1 MTFLG
6 FIAKIL
12 VKKFGRNGDLRV
24 SLPSNKSGVFH
35 SDFLST
41 TIKSV
46 GQTVRYSPAVFL
58 SLSENTVS
66 VLLFT
71 TCVLRAVR
79 YSPAVFF
86 IPFGKHRLHGRK
98 IVPAR
103 GMPEVEKLFKNT
115 LILFYFS
122 LSGKAGQSCAENE
135 HPYRAETW
143 QLCPDIHTDL
153 FRRPTMILVVVLNF
167 RSVRPYFSLPE
178 SMPRSPGAYRSAG
191 RDASVAPFVGCAS
204 RLTTPTSSHSCR
216 HPLRFSSVPVSSVGQ
231 MRFVV

>member
-1 MTFLG
+1 M
-6 FIAKIL
+6 
-12 VKKFGRNGDLRV
+12 
-24 SLPSNKSGVFH
+24 
-35 SDFLST
+35 
-41 TIKSV
+41 
-46 GQTVRYSPAVFL
+46 
-58 SLSENTVS
+58 
-66 VLLFT
+66 
-71 TCVLRAVR
+71 
-79 YSPAVFF
+79 
-86 IPFGKHRLHGRK
+86 
-98 IVPAR
+98 
-103 GMPEVEKLFKNT
+103 EKVFKNS

-122 LSGKAGQSCAENE
+122 LSGKAGQSCGENE

-216 HPLRFSSVPVSSVGQ
+216 HPLRFSSFPVSSVCQ
-231 MRFVV
+231 

>member
-6 FIAKIL
+6 SIAKIL

-41 TIKSV
+41 TIKSA
-46 GQTVRYSPAVFL
+46 GQTVRYSPAVFF
-58 SLSENTVS
+58 V
-66 VLLFT
+66 
-71 TCVLRAVR
+71 
-79 YSPAVFF
+79 
-86 IPFGKHRLHGRK
+86 PFGKHRLHGRK

-204 RLTTPTSSHSCR
+204 RHTTPTSSHSCR
-216 HPLRFSSVPVSSVGQ
+216 PPLRFSSFPVSSVGQ
-231 MRFVV
+231 